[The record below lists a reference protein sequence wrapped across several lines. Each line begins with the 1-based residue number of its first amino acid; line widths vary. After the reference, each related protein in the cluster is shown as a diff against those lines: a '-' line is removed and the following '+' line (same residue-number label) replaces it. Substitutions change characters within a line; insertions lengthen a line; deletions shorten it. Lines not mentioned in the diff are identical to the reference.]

1 MGKSLG
7 NFGKMLWKLQW
18 LQWKLLTS
26 THPPFCIE
34 DGGRGD
40 DGWHCGSDQ
49 VEVQPILVS
58 FCSMAIGRA
67 DGKTTFTTGVMAMKD
82 YLFWGN
88 HLSDYLYVYIYIH
101 SCKREFIHTGLT

>member
-1 MGKSLG
+1 
-7 NFGKMLWKLQW
+7 MLWKRQW

-26 THPPFCIE
+26 TNPPFCIE

-82 YLFWGN
+82 YFGATTSLIICI
-88 HLSDYLYVYIYIH
+88 YIYIYIYVH
-101 SCKREFIHTGLT
+101 SYIREFIHTGLT